1 MEPADDVKLGDRFA
15 VPASRFLDALVDRE
29 LVAPRLVHFLG
40 PRAQGAVDP
49 AQVRRV
55 EIAVD
60 VVEGGVAV
68 APFADVVREASQPE
82 KVAALEEPHAVFE
95 GKALPRKDFLSDRT
109 EVGTAERRRQP
120 VGGVGRGPVQGI
132 AGFVTGW

>member
-15 VPASRFLDALVDRE
+15 VSASRLLDALVDRE
-29 LVAPRLVHFLG
+29 LVATRLVHFLG

-55 EIAVD
+55 EVAVD
-60 VVEGGVAV
+60 VVEGGIAV
-68 APFADVVREASQPE
+68 SPFADVVREASQPE
-82 KVAALEEPHAVFE
+82 KVARFEETHAVFE
-95 GKALPRKDFLSDRT
+95 GKTLARNDFPSDRS
-109 EVGTAERRRQP
+109 EVGTAERRGEPIR
-120 VGGVGRGPVQGI
+120 GVEPAQGM